1 MFGGYD
7 NITGF
12 TPNNDVHNTSPTPAP
27 AIMLS
32 SVTVVDN
39 DGNAVHQTQS
49 SGLRNHSNPTTVS
62 NHANVM
68 NTSSSTRDM
77 SPSTICSHLIRSQIY
92 FDHLLHYENNEFRP
106 SYVMLYFII
115 LLDFNHDLF
124 SSTFRCSISS

>member
-49 SGLRNHSNPTTVS
+49 SGLRNHSTPATLS
-62 NHANVM
+62 NHDNVM

-77 SPSTICSHLIRSQIY
+77 SPSTNFGEI
-92 FDHLLHYENNEFRP
+92 DTD
-106 SYVMLYFII
+106 
-115 LLDFNHDLF
+115 LDTSVYRLARQH
-124 SSTFRCSISS
+124 RRMR